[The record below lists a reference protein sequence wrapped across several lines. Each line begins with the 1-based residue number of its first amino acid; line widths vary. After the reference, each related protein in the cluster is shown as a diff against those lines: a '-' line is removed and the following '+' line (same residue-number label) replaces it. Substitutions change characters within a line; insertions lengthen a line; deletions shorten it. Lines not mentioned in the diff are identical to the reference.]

1 MYFMLLSSSE
11 SRLSHDNCRSS
22 ASSGGGVTSS
32 RPSRGRHYMVLDES
46 LTGTADEDS
55 GRPSIDFPG
64 VNPSIKI
71 LRFILIAETAVS

>member
-1 MYFMLLSSSE
+1 
-11 SRLSHDNCRSS
+11 
-22 ASSGGGVTSS
+22 
-32 RPSRGRHYMVLDES
+32 MVLDES